1 MKLRTVVVCL
11 VLVIG
16 RISVVATPV
25 LANGGD
31 EVNQVVSYNPLV
43 LSVVGAAV
51 LVVAYFMYR
60 ILRGR

>member
-1 MKLRTVVVCL
+1 MKLRTIVVYL
-11 VLVIG
+11 VLIIG
-16 RISVVATPV
+16 LTSAVATPV

-31 EVNQVVSYNPLV
+31 EVNQVVSDNPIV
-43 LSVVGAAV
+43 LSVVGVAV

>member
-1 MKLRTVVVCL
+1 MKLGTIIVYL
-11 VLVIG
+11 VLIIG
-16 RISVVATPV
+16 LMSTVATPV

-31 EVNQVVSYNPLV
+31 EVNQVVSYNPVV
-43 LSVVGAAV
+43 LGVVGVAV